1 MIRKVSLFI
10 VFILCS
16 QFIVQAQKEL
26 SLSKAIEVGLENNY
40 QLKIYRKSEKVS
52 ELNNTWG
59 NAGAYPSLEFNLG
72 YRNTKDYN
80 EEKDFMRN
88 SLIPSLDVNWTLF
101 DGFAVQIRKDKFDDL
116 AQLSKGNTIIAVEN
130 KIELIILSYY
140 KVLLEKERMEVAQ
153 KVMILSSDRYEKVKV
168 GKELGSS
175 VTYDVLQAQNAW
187 LQDRSSFLIQE
198 VNFNNSVRDLNF
210 LLGVKESETYTFA
223 DEFLPVSEEFQMAA
237 LLDKMLSGNNTLKNR
252 YIQEMLLKRDVDMAR
267 SNYYPRVSLGAG
279 VQENSTR
286 LKLDG
291 LPASTADSHNFY
303 ANVSLNFMIFNG
315 NSNRRAMQI
324 AKIQEEIGKVETE
337 DVKHSLTN
345 LLAQQFELYEV
356 RKELYQLAEENL
368 AAAELNLSISKDKYE
383 SGSINSFNYR
393 DIQITYQNV
402 ALSRVNAIFNLIQS
416 RTALVRMTGG
426 ILSEQTK

>member
-10 VFILCS
+10 VFILCC
-16 QFIVQAQKEL
+16 QFGQAQEEL

-40 QLKIYRKSEKVS
+40 QLKIFRKSEEVS
-52 ELNNTWG
+52 DLNNSWG
-59 NAGAYPSLEFNLG
+59 NAGRYPSVAFNLAS
-72 YRNTKDYN
+72 RNIIDYN
-80 EEKDFMRN
+80 ETQDFRRN

-116 AQLSKGNTIIAVEN
+116 AQLSKGNTVIAVEN

-140 KVLLEKERMEVAQ
+140 KVLLEKERMEVNQ
-153 KVMILSSDRYEKVKV
+153 KIMQLSSDRYEKVKV

-175 VTYDVLQAQNAW
+175 VTFDVLQAQNAW
-187 LQDRSSFLIQE
+187 LQDRSSFLIQK
-198 VNFNNSVRDLNF
+198 VNFNNAVRDLNF

-223 DEFLPVSEEFQMAA
+223 DEFLPVSEEFQMGI
-237 LLDKMLSGNNTLKNR
+237 LMDKMLSDNNTLKNR

-267 SNYYPRVSLGAG
+267 SNFYPQVSLGAG

-291 LPASTADSHNFY
+291 LPSSTTDSHNFY
-303 ANVSLNFMIFNG
+303 ANVSLSFLIFNG

-324 AKIQEEIGKVETE
+324 AKIQEEIGQVETE
-337 DVKHSLTN
+337 DVKHTLTN
-345 LLAQQFELYEV
+345 ILAQQFELYEV
-356 RKELYQLAEENL
+356 RRELYDLAEENL
-368 AAAELNLSISKDKYE
+368 AAAELNLTISKDKFE

-402 ALSRVNAIFNLIQS
+402 ALARVNAIFNLIQS
-416 RTALVRMTGG
+416 RTALVRITGG
-426 ILSEQTK
+426 ILK

>member
-10 VFILCS
+10 VFLLCC
-16 QFIVQAQKEL
+16 QFNMMAQEEL

-40 QLKIYRKSEKVS
+40 QLKIYRKSEEVS
-52 ELNNTWG
+52 ELNNSWG
-59 NAGAYPSLEFNLG
+59 NAGRYPSVAFNLAS
-72 YRNTKDYN
+72 RNVIDYN
-80 EEKDFMRN
+80 ENADFRRN

-116 AQLSKGNTIIAVEN
+116 AQLSKGNTVIAVEN

-140 KVLLEKERMEVAQ
+140 KVLLEKERMDVNQ
-153 KVMILSSDRYEKVKV
+153 KIMTLSSDRYEKVKV

-175 VTYDVLQAQNAW
+175 VTFDVLQAQNAW
-187 LQDRSSFLIQE
+187 LQDRSSFLIQK
-198 VNFNNSVRDLNF
+198 VNFNNAVRDLNF
-210 LLGVKESETYTFA
+210 LLGVKESQTYTFA
-223 DEFLPVSEEFQMAA
+223 DEFLPVNEEFQMAT
-237 LLDKMLSGNNTLKNR
+237 LMDKMLSENNTLKNR

-267 SNYYPRVSLGAG
+267 SNYYPQISLGAG
-279 VQENSTR
+279 VQGNSVR
-286 LKLDG
+286 NKLDG
-291 LPASTADSHNFY
+291 LEAATTDSHNFY
-303 ANVSLNFMIFNG
+303 ANLSLNFMIFNG

-324 AKIQEEIGKVETE
+324 AKIQEEMGQIETE
-337 DVKHSLTN
+337 DVKHTLTN

-356 RKELYQLAEENL
+356 RRELYQLAEENL
-368 AAAELNLSISKDKYE
+368 AAAELNLTISKDKFD

-416 RTALVRMTGG
+416 RTALVRITGG
-426 ILSEQTK
+426 ILK